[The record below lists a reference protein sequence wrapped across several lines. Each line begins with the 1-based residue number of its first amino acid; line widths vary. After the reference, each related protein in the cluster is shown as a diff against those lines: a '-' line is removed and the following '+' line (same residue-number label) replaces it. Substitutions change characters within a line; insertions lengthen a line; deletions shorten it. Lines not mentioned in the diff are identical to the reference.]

1 MTSDERFGDALR
13 SRREAANLSLGGL
26 AALTHYSKGC
36 LSRVENG
43 HLPAVRELALR
54 CDVALDAEG
63 ELTALAP
70 QPEPPEPPEP
80 PGVTCPPR
88 PPAQRQPG
96 LAEASLA
103 EAGRSPEYGAEFDR
117 LIRSGDARYAA
128 GEMRE
133 AGGWYLAAYRT
144 AAGDA
149 RARAFAI
156 VRHARRWSDPG
167 QADRELPHLLRGCLA
182 ALEGDES
189 PAADGLRLQLG
200 AHLARKLSTA
210 VGEDAA
216 APWAGPERG
225 AQRAGRTLR
234 ELRGLPPGRRL
245 SLSEEARCEVLT
257 ECRWGLYDFA
267 PAGDLLAVSE
277 ELQDAASRARS
288 AHFHGEAL
296 VALAV
301 DQLRVGRVNSA
312 FATVERHRAHAAR
325 RRSALTT
332 WQQSTLDTLLDLWR
346 GRFEEAADWIFGE
359 SRAIVERL
367 EADLTVPVDTLRRTR
382 LGQAYWLLR
391 EQGRTAELFDSG
403 VADGVER
410 HGCFPV
416 WRAGLI
422 LALCETARYD
432 RALDHLAAFA
442 QDTRGFT
449 VLPPHGWSVPTAA
462 LLAEAYAILERTDAY
477 GLQLL
482 RPAAELRERL
492 AGHASELVLAG
503 RPTVLLGPAARASGL
518 LSLAGNDPAQAL
530 HHFWHAT
537 RLARS
542 SPPHMVRLRL
552 DEARA
557 HLRTGTPGARRAAVG
572 LLNTARRSAEGLG
585 MAGVARECGGLL
597 TAAG

>member
-13 SRREAANLSLGGL
+13 SRREAANLSLSGL
-26 AALTHYSKGC
+26 AALTHYSKGY

-43 HLPAVRELALR
+43 RRPAVRELALR

-63 ELTALAP
+63 ELIALAP
-70 QPEPPEPPEP
+70 PPPDPAP
-80 PGVTCPPR
+80 RSVTGDTPLAHPAQ
-88 PPAQRQPG
+88 PAQRQPG
-96 LAEASLA
+96 LAEA
-103 EAGRSPEYGAEFDR
+103 GRPPEYGAEFDR
-117 LIRSGDARYAA
+117 LIRSGDARYLA
-128 GEMRE
+128 GEMQE
-133 AGGWYLAAYRT
+133 AGRWYLAAHGT

-149 RARAFAI
+149 RAQAYAV
-156 VRHARRWSDPG
+156 VRYARRWSDPG
-167 QADRELPHLLRGCLA
+167 QVDRELLHLLRAGLA
-182 ALEGDES
+182 ALDGDES
-189 PAADGLRLQLG
+189 PAADGLRLQLS
-200 AHLARKLSTA
+200 AHLAKKLSMA
-210 VGEDAA
+210 VGEDTAV
-216 APWAGPERG
+216 PWAGPERG
-225 AQRAGRTLR
+225 AQQAGRTLR

-245 SLSEEARCEVLT
+245 SLSAEARCEVLT

-267 PAGDLLAVSE
+267 PASDLLAVSE
-277 ELQDAASRARS
+277 ELQDAATRARS

-296 VALAV
+296 VALAI

-346 GRFEEAADWIFGE
+346 GRFKEAADWIFGE

-367 EADLTVPVDTLRRTR
+367 EADLAVPADTLRRTR

-403 VADGVER
+403 MTDGVER
-410 HGCFPV
+410 HGYFPV

-449 VLPPHGWSVPTAA
+449 VLPPHGWSVPTTA
-462 LLAEAYAILERTDAY
+462 LLAEAYASLERAGQYDPQLRSGA
-477 GLQLL
+477 LQLMDL
-482 RPAAELRERL
+482 LAA
-492 AGHASELVLAG
+492 HASELVLAG

-518 LSLAGNDPAQAL
+518 LSLTDDDPAQAL

-542 SPPHMVRLRL
+542 SPPHMARLRL

-557 HLRTGTPGARRAAVG
+557 QLRTGTPGGRRAAIG
-572 LLNTARRSAEGLG
+572 LLTTACHSAAELG
-585 MAGVARECGGLL
+585 MAGVERECGELL
-597 TAAG
+597 GRWGGR

>member
-1 MTSDERFGDALR
+1 MTSDELFGDALR
-13 SRREAANLSLGGL
+13 SRREAANLSLSGL
-26 AALTHYSKGC
+26 AALTHYSKGY

-43 HLPAVRELALR
+43 HRPAVRELALR

-63 ELTALAP
+63 ELIALAP
-70 QPEPPEPPEP
+70 PPEAKPRATTADPPPVRP
-80 PGVTCPPR
+80 PG
-88 PPAQRQPG
+88 PAQRQPG
-96 LAEASLA
+96 LAEA
-103 EAGRSPEYGAEFDR
+103 GRAPEYGAEFDR

-128 GEMRE
+128 GEMQE
-133 AGGWYLAAYRT
+133 AGRWYLAAHRT

-149 RARAFAI
+149 RAQAYAV
-156 VRHARRWSDPG
+156 VRYARRWSDPG
-167 QADRELPHLLRGCLA
+167 QVDRELLHLLRGALA

-189 PAADGLRLQLG
+189 PAADGLRLQLN
-200 AHLARKLSTA
+200 AHLAKKLSMA
-210 VGEDAA
+210 VGEDTAV
-216 APWAGPERG
+216 PWAGPERG
-225 AQRAGRTLR
+225 ARQAGRTLR
-234 ELRGLPPGRRL
+234 ELRGLPPDRRL

-267 PAGDLLAVSE
+267 PAADLLTVSE

-296 VALAV
+296 VALAI

-312 FATVERHRAHAAR
+312 IATVERHRAHAAR

-346 GRFEEAADWIFGE
+346 GRFKEAADWIFGE
-359 SRAIVERL
+359 SRTIIERL
-367 EADLTVPVDTLRRTR
+367 EADLAVPADTLRQTR

-391 EQGRTAELFDSG
+391 EQGRMAELFDSG
-403 VADGVER
+403 MADGVER
-410 HGCFPV
+410 HGYFPV

-449 VLPPHGWSVPTAA
+449 VLPPHGWSVPTTA
-462 LLAEAYAILERTDAY
+462 LLAEAYAALEKAGAY
-477 GLQLL
+477 APQPHPATGQLL
-482 RPAAELRERL
+482 KLLTA
-492 AGHASELVLAG
+492 HASELVLAG
-503 RPTVLLGPAARASGL
+503 WPTVLLGPAARAGGL
-518 LSLAGNDPAQAL
+518 LALTRNDPAQAL

-542 SPPHMVRLRL
+542 SPPHMARLRL

-557 HLRTGTPGARRAAVG
+557 QLRTGTPGGRRAAVG
-572 LLNTARRSAEGLG
+572 LLTTARRSAADLG
-585 MAGVARECGGLL
+585 MAGVARECGELL
-597 TAAG
+597 AEAG